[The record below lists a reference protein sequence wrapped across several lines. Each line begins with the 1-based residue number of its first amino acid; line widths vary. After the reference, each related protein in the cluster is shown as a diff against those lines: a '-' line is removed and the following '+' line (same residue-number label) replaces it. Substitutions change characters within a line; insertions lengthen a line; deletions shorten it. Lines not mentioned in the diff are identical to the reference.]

1 MPLVRIELRKGQ
13 DAGFRQQ
20 VGQIVYEA
28 MVSSINVPA
37 HDHFQIISEHEP
49 ENLVFD
55 PDYLGIHRSAGFVLI
70 QIFLNEGRT
79 LEQKKTLF
87 KTIATGLS
95 AALKIRPEDVMIN
108 LVEMKKENWSFG
120 NGVAQYAP

>member
-37 HDHFQIISEHEP
+37 HDHFQIITEHASED
-49 ENLVFD
+49 LVFD
-55 PDYLGIHRSAGFVLI
+55 PGYLGIHRSAGFILI

-79 LEQKKTLF
+79 LEQKKTLY
-87 KTIATGLS
+87 KTIANGLS
-95 AALKIRPEDVMIN
+95 A
-108 LVEMKKENWSFG
+108 
-120 NGVAQYAP
+120 